1 MSGPSSADQRGLRFR
16 RPTPDDHSAI
26 VAVVDEWWGG
36 RQMRALLPRLW
47 FEHFA
52 GTSWIAEDAVDGRLT
67 GFLVAFLSP
76 DRLGTAYIHMV
87 AADPNRRRNGIG
99 RGLYE
104 QAFADFAARGAR
116 RVVAVTWPGNRT
128 SVAFHR
134 SMGFRVDDGP
144 GTSPIYGTPAHADHD
159 GPGEDRVVFLR
170 DLAERT
176 TPSS

>member
-1 MSGPSSADQRGLRFR
+1 MSGPSSGDQRGLRFR

-52 GTSWIAEDAVDGRLT
+52 GTSWIAEDAVDGRLA

-76 DRLGTAYIHMV
+76 DHPGTAYIHMV
-87 AADPNRRRNGIG
+87 GANPNRRRSGIG
-99 RGLYE
+99 RALYE
-104 QAFADFAARGAR
+104 RAFEDLSARGAR

-170 DLAERT
+170 DLDA
-176 TPSS
+176 PA